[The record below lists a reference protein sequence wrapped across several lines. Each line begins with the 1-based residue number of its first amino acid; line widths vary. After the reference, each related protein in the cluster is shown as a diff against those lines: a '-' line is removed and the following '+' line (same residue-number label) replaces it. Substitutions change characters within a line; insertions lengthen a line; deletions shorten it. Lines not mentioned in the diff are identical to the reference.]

1 MARALVRATQQDKKL
16 QTSVWSFFCLRFTLH
31 DDLLAQGYACL
42 QCKLNFNKNMNKD
55 NRTQTAWKEEEL
67 TALAVRAFKGL
78 DLPHSDAIEV
88 VRILVQADLFGLSTH
103 GLSRIESYGE
113 RLLVNGIN
121 ARPNITVESPAL
133 ALRLVDG
140 DNGVGP
146 LVGMRTLYAAMD
158 AASQCGIGMAF
169 ARGSNH
175 FGPISPYSMI
185 AAEHGYASIIGSN
198 ATTTIAPWGG
208 SDARLGNSPLGFGVP
223 NPGGKPFLL
232 DMAMSVV
239 ARAKIRNAFKRG
251 ENIPDTWATDRTGVP
266 TKDPQAALEGF
277 LLPIGGHKGY
287 GLALLVDMFAG
298 LLSNAAYLTHVK
310 SWVDAPDEPQ
320 NLGHFFILI
329 DTKKLGSSEWLTAR
343 MTDFANILHD
353 SPPADTSHPVIVPGE
368 IELKKMEQQK
378 ETGILLDPAVLELLH
393 HHAKGVPY
401 A

>member
-1 MARALVRATQQDKKL
+1 MSEASQV
-16 QTSVWSFFCLRFTLH
+16 QTVWSESELSR
-31 DDLLAQGYACL
+31 LA
-42 QCKLNFNKNMNKD
+42 
-55 NRTQTAWKEEEL
+55 T
-67 TALAVRAFKGL
+67 RAFQGL
-78 DLPHSDAIEV
+78 GLTETDAADV
-88 VRILVQADLFGLSTH
+88 VKILVLADLFGLSTH

-113 RLLVNGIN
+113 RLLVQGIR
-121 ARPNITVESPAL
+121 ARPNITVQAPAP

-146 LVGMRTLYAAMD
+146 LVGMHALRAAMD
-158 AASQCGIGMAF
+158 AARQCGIGMAF

-175 FGPISPYSMI
+175 FGPISPYSLL
-185 AAEHGYASIIGSN
+185 AAEEGFASVIGSN

-223 NPGGKPFLL
+223 NPGGAPFLL

-239 ARAKIRNAFKRG
+239 ARAKVRNAFKRG
-251 ENIPDTWATDRTGVP
+251 ESIPDTWATDDKGRAT
-266 TKDPQAALEGF
+266 TDPKAALDGF

-329 DTKKLGSSEWLTAR
+329 DTRMLGSAQWLSER
-343 MTDFANILHD
+343 MMDFAEILHD
-353 SPPADTSHPVIVPGE
+353 SPPSVADKPVIVPGE
-368 IELKKMEQQK
+368 IELKKMAQQR
-378 ETGILLDPAVLELLH
+378 TNGIVLEAATVALLMQ
-393 HHAKGVPY
+393 HAN

>member
-1 MARALVRATQQDKKL
+1 MSEASQV
-16 QTSVWSFFCLRFTLH
+16 QTVWSESELSR
-31 DDLLAQGYACL
+31 LA
-42 QCKLNFNKNMNKD
+42 
-55 NRTQTAWKEEEL
+55 T
-67 TALAVRAFKGL
+67 RAFQGL
-78 DLPHSDAIEV
+78 GLTEMDAADV
-88 VRILVQADLFGLSTH
+88 VKILVLADLFGLSTH

-113 RLLVNGIN
+113 RLLVQGIR
-121 ARPNITVESPAL
+121 ARPNITVQAPAP

-146 LVGMRTLYAAMD
+146 LVGMHALRAAMD
-158 AASQCGIGMAF
+158 AARQCGIGMAF

-175 FGPISPYSMI
+175 FGPISPYSLL
-185 AAEHGYASIIGSN
+185 AAEEGFASVIGSN

-223 NPGGKPFLL
+223 NPGGSPFLL

-239 ARAKIRNAFKRG
+239 ARAKVRNAFKRG
-251 ENIPDTWATDRTGVP
+251 ESIPDTWATDDKGRAT
-266 TKDPQAALEGF
+266 TDPKAALDGF

-329 DTKKLGSSEWLTAR
+329 DTRMLGSAQWLSER
-343 MTDFANILHD
+343 MMDFAEILHD
-353 SPPADTSHPVIVPGE
+353 SPPSVADKPVIVPGE
-368 IELKKMEQQK
+368 IELKKMAQQR
-378 ETGILLDPAVLELLH
+378 TNGIVLEAATVALLMQ
-393 HHAKGVPY
+393 HAN